1 MLSTL
6 YLLMILVTA
15 FQYDGSDLNRKAYN
29 CAYRTKETPSPPPH
43 KNIPFIS
50 RSAVLSFMTGNYLVS
65 FCSIFFS
72 HFPLPTL
79 NGEPPSAP
87 DIYPFRKWQLKAFP
101 WCSHVPTTQQ
111 KVTLM
116 TSLWLLFSPG
126 KSTARADCLPNMLSA
141 TNQQRKE
148 PPILLDG
155 KQ

>member
-29 CAYRTKETPSPPPH
+29 CAYRTKETPPT
-43 KNIPFIS
+43 KNKKQTNKRKTKTLLS
-50 RSAVLSFMTGNYLVS
+50 GDQLVLSFMTGNYSVAS
-65 FCSIFFS
+65 AQYIFFPS
-72 HFPLPTL
+72 LPTL

-87 DIYPFRKWQLKAFP
+87 DIYPFRKWQLKAFL
-101 WCSHVPTTQQ
+101 WSNCVPTTQQ

-116 TSLWLLFSPG
+116 TFLWLLFSPG

-141 TNQQRKE
+141 TNQQR
-148 PPILLDG
+148 
-155 KQ
+155 

>member
-29 CAYRTKETPSPPPH
+29 CACRTKKTPSPRH
-43 KNIPFIS
+43 KTIPFIS
-50 RSAVLSFMTGNYLVS
+50 RSAGVNLHDWELFGKLLFN
-65 FCSIFFS
+65 IFS
-72 HFPLPTL
+72 PSPLPTL

-87 DIYPFRKWQLKAFP
+87 DIYPFRKWQLKAFL
-101 WCSHVPTTQQ
+101 WSSSVPTTQQ

-126 KSTARADCLPNMLSA
+126 KSAARADCVPNMLSA
-141 TNQQRKE
+141 TNQQRWE
-148 PPILLDG
+148 HPILLDG
-155 KQ
+155 EQ